1 MAADLKVV
9 KIGGNVIDS
18 AAMLDNFLQDF
29 AALDGPKILVHGGGK
44 KATELS
50 NKMGFTPQ
58 MVDGRRITT
67 DQDIEMVTM
76 VYAGLI
82 NKTIVA
88 RLQNLN
94 SNAIGLSGAD
104 GNTILASKRPVK
116 IIDYGWVGDIEKVN
130 AGFLKSFLDQGITPV
145 LCAITHDGEG
155 HLLNTNADTIASE
168 VAVGMSSLYTTE
180 LIYCFEKQGV
190 LTDVNDES
198 SVIPELNESYYNSL
212 KDEQAIHSGMI
223 PKLDN
228 CFRALKHKVSKV
240 IIGSPDVLKKECKTF
255 TTLAL

>member
-1 MAADLKVV
+1 MAIELKVI
-9 KIGGNVIDS
+9 KIGGNVIDNP
-18 AAMLDNFLQDF
+18 AMLDSFLKDF
-29 AALDGPKILVHGGGK
+29 ASLEGPKILVHGGGK

-50 NKMGFTPQ
+50 HKMGFTPQ

-82 NKTIVA
+82 NKSIVA
-88 RLQNLN
+88 KLQKLN
-94 SNAIGLSGAD
+94 TNAIGLSGAD
-104 GNTILASKRPVK
+104 GNTVLATKRPIK
-116 IIDYGWVGDIEKVN
+116 TIDYGWVGDIEKVN
-130 AGFLKSFLDQGITPV
+130 TDFLRSVINQGITPV
-145 LCAITHDGEG
+145 LCAITHDNSG

-168 VAVGMSSLYTTE
+168 VAVAMSDLYDVS
-180 LIYCFEKQGV
+180 LIYCFEKPGV

-198 SVIPELNESYYNSL
+198 SVILELNESSYNSL

-228 CFRALKHKVSKV
+228 CFNALKKNARKV
-240 IIGSPDVLKKECKTF
+240 IIGSPDVLKKDYKTF
-255 TTLAL
+255 TALTL

>member
-1 MAADLKVV
+1 MASELKVI
-9 KIGGNVIDS
+9 KIGGNVIDNPE
-18 AAMLDNFLQDF
+18 MLDSFLTDF
-29 AALDGPKILVHGGGK
+29 AALTGPKILVHGGGK

-50 NKMGFTPQ
+50 HKMGFAPQ
-58 MVDGRRITT
+58 IVDGRRITT

-88 RLQNLN
+88 KLQQLN

-104 GNTILASKRPVK
+104 GNTILASKRPIK
-116 IIDYGWVGDIEKVN
+116 SIDYGWVGDIEKVN
-130 AGFLKSFLDQGITPV
+130 AEFLMSLIEQGITPV
-145 LCAITHDGEG
+145 LCAITHDGDG

-168 VAVGMSSLYTTE
+168 TAIAMSTLYSID

-190 LTDVNDES
+190 LADVADEN
-198 SVIPELNESYYNSL
+198 SVITSMNESYYNTL
-212 KDEQAIHSGMI
+212 KSDRAIHSGMI

-228 CFRALKHKVSKV
+228 CFSALKQNVTKV
-240 IIGSPDVLKKECKTF
+240 IIGSPGVLKKDCETF
-255 TTLAL
+255 TTLTL

>member
-1 MAADLKVV
+1 MAADLKVI
-9 KIGGNVIDS
+9 KIGGNVIDNP
-18 AAMLDNFLQDF
+18 AMLDSFLQDF
-29 AALDGPKILVHGGGK
+29 VALEGPKILVHGGGK

-50 NKMGFTPQ
+50 QKMGFTPQ

-82 NKTIVA
+82 NKKVVA
-88 RLQNLN
+88 KLQNL
-94 SNAIGLSGAD
+94 SCNAIGLSGTD
-104 GNTILASKRPVK
+104 GNTILASKRLVK
-116 IIDYGWVGDIEKVN
+116 TIDYGWVGDIEKIN
-130 AGFLKSFLDQGITPV
+130 AEFLKSLIDQGITPV
-145 LCAITHDGEG
+145 LCAITHDGAG

-168 VAVGMSSLYTTE
+168 VAIAMSALYNTQ

-190 LTDVNDES
+190 LTDVSDED
-198 SVIPELNESYYNSL
+198 SVILKLNELYYSSL

-228 CFRALKHKVSKV
+228 CFSALKQKVSKV
-240 IIGSPDVLKKECKTF
+240 IIGSPEVLKKDHKTF
-255 TTLAL
+255 TTLTL

>member
-1 MAADLKVV
+1 MAIELKVI
-9 KIGGNVIDS
+9 KIGGNVIDNP
-18 AAMLDNFLQDF
+18 AMLDSFLKDF
-29 AALDGPKILVHGGGK
+29 ASLEGPKILVHGGGK

-50 NKMGFTPQ
+50 QKMGFSPQ

-67 DQDIEMVTM
+67 NQDIEVVTM

-82 NKTIVA
+82 NKSIVA
-88 RLQNLN
+88 NLQRLGN
-94 SNAIGLSGAD
+94 NAIGLSGAD

-116 IIDYGWVGDIEKVN
+116 TIDYGWVGDIEKVN
-130 AGFLKSFLDQGITPV
+130 AKFLKSLIEQGITPV
-145 LCAITHDGEG
+145 LCAITHDGDG

-168 VAVGMSSLYTTE
+168 VAIAMSALYNTQ

-198 SVIPELNESYYNSL
+198 SVISELNETYYNSL

-228 CFRALKHKVSKV
+228 CFNALKKKVAKV
-240 IIGSPDVLKKECKTF
+240 IIGSPDVLKKDYKTF
-255 TTLAL
+255 TSLTL